1 VTSTTMIP
9 AAIIL
14 NPKTAKN
21 GCAGWRQRLHALA
34 DFTVLAAKEEQRL
47 SVANDDF
54 LDLGDEDGVITG
66 VLRRVQAAFQ
76 ICQRALQ
83 NGRAVLGALKAR
95 ACFLGSTIVGSCRA
109 RIILRNSPLIL
120 AQYVHPEAL
129 LRVQMRVGTGALVD
143 AHQHQHRVERHRGER
158 VRRHAVHLVVG
169 IERNYGDAGRKASQG
184 LAEVGLA
191 YTHSV
196 VFCLRLIDKLTRRSR
211 LDIPPGCTPVV
222 PAVGPMQAS
231 NRAGSSRVRTLLCGF
246 HVSFLLPAHF
256 RDESTATREIDA
268 ALKPATET
276 NPPSG
281 GLAESLADVRSGK
294 PLSRETALEF
304 IQCSDEFLPKL
315 LGAARSAKEQ
325 FKPGVI
331 TYSRKVFLPL
341 TNLCRD
347 YCGYCVF
354 RKDPG
359 DPGAHTMTPD
369 EVLDVVRQGEK
380 LGCTEALFSLG
391 DKPELLFAEIRETLR
406 HLGYRS
412 TLHYLE
418 AMCELVL
425 RETSLLPHPN
435 PGLMS
440 AEWIARL
447 AAVSPSMGLMLETTN
462 ADLLGSGLAHDNAPD
477 KLPVK
482 RLRVIEDAGKQRVP
496 FTTGLLIG
504 IGESVEDRVDTLLA
518 IRQMHECYGHIQE
531 VIVQNFRAK
540 PGIPMQDCP
549 EPGLGEMLRTVA
561 VARLLM
567 PEVNIQAPPN
577 LSAPYYDDLL
587 EAGINDWG
595 GVSPLTPDFINPE
608 KPWPHLEQLRL
619 RTESR
624 GFTLEQRLP
633 VYPEF
638 LPMVAARPGLIA
650 DRVRAAADTRGY
662 CRRAA

>member
-1 VTSTTMIP
+1 
-9 AAIIL
+9 
-14 NPKTAKN
+14 
-21 GCAGWRQRLHALA
+21 
-34 DFTVLAAKEEQRL
+34 L
-47 SVANDDF
+47 S
-54 LDLGDEDGVITG
+54 
-66 VLRRVQAAFQ
+66 
-76 ICQRALQ
+76 
-83 NGRAVLGALKAR
+83 
-95 ACFLGSTIVGSCRA
+95 
-109 RIILRNSPLIL
+109 
-120 AQYVHPEAL
+120 
-129 LRVQMRVGTGALVD
+129 
-143 AHQHQHRVERHRGER
+143 
-158 VRRHAVHLVVG
+158 
-169 IERNYGDAGRKASQG
+169 
-184 LAEVGLA
+184 
-191 YTHSV
+191 
-196 VFCLRLIDKLTRRSR
+196 
-211 LDIPPGCTPVV
+211 
-222 PAVGPMQAS
+222 
-231 NRAGSSRVRTLLCGF
+231 
-246 HVSFLLPAHF
+246 
-256 RDESTATREIDA
+256 
-268 ALKPATET
+268 PATEP
-276 NPPSG
+276 NPQSG
-281 GLAESLADVRSGK
+281 TLAESLANVRAGN
-294 PLSRETALEF
+294 PLSREAALQL
-304 IQCSDEFLPKL
+304 IQCSDEFLPQL
-315 LGAARSAKEQ
+315 LGAARDAKEE

-347 YCGYCVF
+347 YCGYCIF

-369 EVLDVVRQGEK
+369 EVLEVVRQGEK

-391 DKPELLFAEIRETLR
+391 DKPEQLFPEMRETLR
-406 HLGYRS
+406 HLGYHS
-412 TLHYLE
+412 TLQYLE
-418 AMCELVL
+418 AMCDLVL

-462 ADLLGSGLAHDNAPD
+462 SDLLGRGLAHDNAPD
-477 KLPVK
+477 KLPAK

-504 IGESVEDRVDTLLA
+504 IGDSLRDRVDTLLV
-518 IRQMHECYGHIQE
+518 IRELHERYGHIQE

-540 PGIPMQDCP
+540 PGIPMQDWQ
-549 EPGLGEMLRTVA
+549 EPALGDMLRTVA

-567 PEVNIQAPPN
+567 PHVNIQAPPN

-624 GFTLEQRLP
+624 GFALEQRLP

-638 LPMVAARPGLIA
+638 LPMVAARPGLVA
-650 DRVRAAADTRGY
+650 ARVCAAADPRGY